1 MTDHPRRDP
10 IPFHPRFNEL
20 ILRGEKTVT
29 RRFRPRHVDQ
39 WLRAKN
45 PVPGKRP
52 DQWPGF
58 ADLVVTDCRSVRLH
72 PITEEEARLEG
83 LGSVNEFEQVW
94 RELYPSFPT
103 STRPARNYER
113 WENRPP
119 VWRIEFRCL
128 TPPPARVVPLEV
140 EDLWADSSDQHVPI
154 GGRSRRGNDFSM
166 GRHRKGRG
174 HHR

>member
-1 MTDHPRRDP
+1 MDLPTGRRDP
-10 IPFHPRFNEL
+10 IPFHPRFNES

-58 ADLVVTDCRSVRLH
+58 ADLVVTDCRSVRVQS
-72 PITEEEARLEG
+72 ITKEEARLEG
-83 LGSVNEFEQVW
+83 LGSVYEFEQVW
-94 RELYPSFPT
+94 RELYPSEAT
-103 STRPARNYER
+103 SSRPARYQER
-113 WENRPP
+113 WENNPP

-128 TPPPARVVPLEV
+128 TPPPSRVVPLEIS
-140 EDLWADSSDQHVPI
+140 A
-154 GGRSRRGNDFSM
+154 
-166 GRHRKGRG
+166 
-174 HHR
+174 